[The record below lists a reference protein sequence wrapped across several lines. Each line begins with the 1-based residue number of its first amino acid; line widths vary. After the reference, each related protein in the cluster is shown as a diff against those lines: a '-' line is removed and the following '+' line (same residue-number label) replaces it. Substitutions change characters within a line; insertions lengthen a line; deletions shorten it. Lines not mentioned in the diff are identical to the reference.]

1 MTTNEN
7 DSSVTGELVIEDNV
21 IERIAALAAADVEG
35 VHSLGRSGIAGTIDS
50 VRGGGVSSEHG
61 QREAA
66 FDFDLVVVWG
76 HNIPNV
82 VDAVRSNVLAED
94 SECAVDDV
102 IHSWVNE
109 VRCLGCQDEAVG
121 ATLCDQVPRRSS
133 R

>member
-21 IERIAALAAADVEG
+21 IDRIAALAAADVEG

-82 VDAVRSNVLAED
+82 VDAVRSNVAATIEQMTNLETVEVNIHVRDIAREEAEEGRHLA
-94 SECAVDDV
+94 
-102 IHSWVNE
+102 
-109 VRCLGCQDEAVG
+109 
-121 ATLCDQVPRRSS
+121 
-133 R
+133 